1 MKSTR
6 SNCGFSLVELIVVV
20 AIMAVLMGIL
30 IPTLVKQTSK
40 SKRSVDSNSA
50 HEIAASVNRVL
61 STDTD
66 IYYTYSGDTPSNYSF
81 VWDSGTTA
89 DDVSQNPFAKAVFED
104 FGQVIPVSKWNHN
117 LKWMVTYNGTTVLNQ
132 PIQLKVMKYILILPA
147 IFPKHWKKISMYKN
161 KHKNRE
167 AQSECFSVL
176 LNIIL

>member
-117 LKWMVTYNGTTVLNQ
+117 LKWIYFQSIGKRYRYIKISTKTEKHNQ
-132 PIQLKVMKYILILPA
+132 NASLFCLILYFNPT
-147 IFPKHWKKISMYKN
+147 
-161 KHKNRE
+161 
-167 AQSECFSVL
+167 
-176 LNIIL
+176 

>member
-6 SNCGFSLVELIVVV
+6 SNCGFSLVELIVVI

-66 IYYTYSGDTPSNYSF
+66 IYYTYSGDTPSSYSF

-117 LKWMVTYNGTTVLNQ
+117 LKWMVKYNGTTGDLHIYLVKSADSTKGYEVY
-132 PIQLKVMKYILILPA
+132 PDSASYISKALEKDID
-147 IFPKHWKKISMYKN
+147 I
-161 KHKNRE
+161 
-167 AQSECFSVL
+167 
-176 LNIIL
+176 

>member
-61 STDTD
+61 TQTST
-66 IYYTYSGDTPSNYSF
+66 
-81 VWDSGTTA
+81 
-89 DDVSQNPFAKAVFED
+89 
-104 FGQVIPVSKWNHN
+104 
-117 LKWMVTYNGTTVLNQ
+117 
-132 PIQLKVMKYILILPA
+132 ILIREIPHPTTLSYGTPA
-147 IFPKHWKKISMYKN
+147 QQPMM
-161 KHKNRE
+161 
-167 AQSECFSVL
+167 
-176 LNIIL
+176 